1 MCTVGNC
8 TLMRTVINFQL
19 YDNWQIWLLKSEG
32 AVLNS
37 ILIPSVIFFEN
48 EQFKWKKCL
57 IYTVNINHL

>member
-8 TLMRTVINFQL
+8 TLMCTVINFQL

-37 ILIPSVIFFEN
+37 ILFPSVIFLKMN
-48 EQFKWKKCL
+48 SSSGKS
-57 IYTVNINHL
+57 V

>member
-8 TLMRTVINFQL
+8 TLMCTVINFQL
-19 YDNWQIWLLKSEG
+19 YDNWQIWLLKS

-37 ILIPSVIFFEN
+37 ILILSVIFFEN